1 MRVIDLLDV
10 PTPDDGGTLADAAL
24 QIAHVLVEELDLS
37 EEVRIHALDDVCAA
51 MRHQWLLAGRSFTDT
66 VIDAQAFRTMV
77 HRAIVALEA
86 QQRRKRGK

>member
-10 PTPDDGGTLADAAL
+10 PTPDDEGTMADAAL
-24 QIAHVLVEELDLS
+24 QIAHVLVEELGFD
-37 EEVRIHALDDVCAA
+37 ERGRIHALDDVCAA